1 MPYNIAFD
9 VAHKPRGKL
18 DENLTELRDF
28 LNANDYVCYNFLEA
42 PITRNSLKSFDILVF
57 VCPDFAKISSMEIT
71 EINSWIRDDGGGL
84 LMLSHAGGDRGR
96 NSNLSELSQSYGII
110 FENDQVLDKT
120 YNLGL
125 ENMPIVTAF
134 IPPHPITN
142 SISSLCFRSGCSL
155 SLVGSSISIVSS
167 NETSEP
173 FSTPLICVAEPD
185 KGRVCAIGSYELF
198 RDRVGGGFGNDEHPN
213 LAFNIFSWL
222 VSDYRMELHSSGA
235 IPEIAPQEVTSTTQT
250 MDYQAPPINSAIT
263 ERKNVDINF
272 SMKISKKSELID
284 LLKIFQNQIDT
295 IKTTIDKLIR
305 TVASSETVLTELN
318 GPPPNKQQNYSQKTT
333 SDGLDELIAS
343 NEPLTDLPKRPES
356 LDQKEDEYF
365 IGLPRLDVSDKLKPA
380 PKPKT
385 KKKVKKKDLL
395 AEKKG
400 LESKLN
406 SVRNLLDF
414 VEKKYKAGQMDKKSY
429 EKRAGQLK
437 NDLKATKNKI
447 EEIDKQL

>member
-71 EINSWIRDDGGGL
+71 EISSWVREDGGGL

-96 NSNLSELSQSYGII
+96 NSNLSELSQTFGIV

-155 SLVGSSISIVSS
+155 SLLGNSISIVSS

-235 IPEIAPQEVTSTTQT
+235 IPEIAPQEVLSTTQT
-250 MDYQAPPINSAIT
+250 MDYQAPPISSAIT
-263 ERKNVDINF
+263 EMKNIDINF

-295 IKTTIDKLIR
+295 MKTTIDKLIR
-305 TVASSETVLTELN
+305 TVASSETSITELN
-318 GPPPNKQQNYSQKTT
+318 GPPPIKQQNYSQKTT

-380 PKPKT
+380 PKPHT

-414 VEKKYKAGQMDKKSY
+414 VEKKYKAEQMDKKSY
-429 EKRAGQLK
+429 EKRSNQLK

>member
-71 EINSWIRDDGGGL
+71 EINSWIREDGGGL